1 MTITN
6 LQLLEGAVE
15 HLSALLGEVVFV
27 GGVTVELWV
36 TDPGS
41 PPLRLTA
48 DVDVI
53 AEISTRQDY
62 YRLEDR
68 VRELGIRKQSVKWS
82 HLPVQ
87 PQPVW
92 TRPRCDAD
100 QGVDPRL

>member
-1 MTITN
+1 MSDVN
-6 LQLLEGAVE
+6 LQMLEGAVG
-15 HLSALLGEVVFV
+15 HLSRLLDDVVFV

-68 VRELGIRKQSVKWS
+68 VRELGLRTIGRVESS
-82 HLPVQ
+82 AGLTIPSL
-87 PQPVW
+87 
-92 TRPRCDAD
+92 DSSSM
-100 QGVDPRL
+100 